1 MKKNVEKKTENTVF
15 NGKLERLE
23 KKLISLIAAATLSLT
38 PVVVSAEGNAAAPA
52 ASGGGADAS
61 AAMKDVMAKV
71 GEWVGKGALGVC
83 LVGAIMFGFA
93 IKNNDA
99 EAKQN
104 GLLTMCAGGI
114 VAAICGMLS
123 KFGF

>member
-38 PVVVSAEGNAAAPA
+38 PVVVSADGNAAPA
-52 ASGGGADAS
+52 AKADAGT
-61 AAMKDVMAKV
+61 AMNEVMKTVAD
-71 GEWVGKGALGVC
+71 WVTKGALGVC

-99 EAKQN
+99 EQKQN
-104 GLLTMCAGGI
+104 GLMAMVAGGI
-114 VAAICGMLS
+114 VAAICGMIS